1 MLVLIKLFIIE
12 FKFWRSIFLD
22 NCKKVIPQNI
32 ISSISDCGNKKCNGH
47 LVFVHQRQNV
57 LEIVCKAII
66 KSDANIKTFF
76 AKPLLVIII
85 QGDNVKIFLVKL
97 QMLFKGF

>member
-1 MLVLIKLFIIE
+1 MSVLVKLFIIE
-12 FKFWRSIFLD
+12 LKFGWPVFLSD
-22 NCKKVIPQNI
+22 CEKIIPQNI